1 MTISRSEQGSALL
14 LVIGLLMLSVSVLL
28 IGVNVVHY
36 FLNKQALEAA
46 LDRSLMISIN
56 SYDMSAF
63 RESGEFL
70 DIALDG
76 DEIMLR
82 FPEYLEG
89 DFPGAEVRSL
99 DIARDSIAATVS
111 FDWRP
116 PFALGGIGMS
126 EIVAQAKIKAQIAA
140 LGA

>member
-63 RESGEFL
+63 RKSGEFL

-76 DEIMLR
+76 DEIRLR